1 MTVKELIDYLSQ
13 ENPDMEVVVNGYED
27 GFDPIKT
34 PFKKSVNEVP
44 DAAWYNG
51 LYDETSYDMMGKIV
65 LVLPR

>member
-1 MTVKELIDYLSQ
+1 MTVKELMDYLSK

-27 GFDPIKT
+27 GFDLIKT
-34 PFKKSVNEVP
+34 PFKKFVSEVS

-51 LYDETSYDMMGKIV
+51 LYNESYNMMGKIV

>member
-27 GFDPIKT
+27 GYDPIQT
-34 PFKKSVNEVP
+34 PYKKFVNEVP
-44 DAAWYNG
+44 NSKWYNG
-51 LYDETSYDMMGKIV
+51 LYEASYNMMGKIV

>member
-27 GFDPIKT
+27 GYDPIRT
-34 PFKKSVNEVP
+34 PYKKLVSEVP
-44 DAAWYNG
+44 DAQWYNG
-51 LYDETSYDMMGKIV
+51 FYEVSDNMMGKIV